1 MRWLLRPSEVRSRY
15 SCTTYLASG
24 KCKTSS
30 IPLSP
35 PTAADF
41 LATGPTAPNTPPSAD
56 NTLLNRSSRTVRLL
70 DFTPF
75 PLLRIPSPA
84 RRVSRLDAH
93 LWALAV
99 ESLCSLSHEDR
110 NDCSGDERQRSY
122 QGYGPANIVI
132 EYCGITCANGFGGRK
147 RET

>member
-70 DFTPF
+70 NF
-75 PLLRIPSPA
+75 
-84 RRVSRLDAH
+84 AH
-93 LWALAV
+93 
-99 ESLCSLSHEDR
+99 
-110 NDCSGDERQRSY
+110 
-122 QGYGPANIVI
+122 
-132 EYCGITCANGFGGRK
+132 CGINCANGFGEVSGR
-147 RET
+147 RDAYSLVS

>member
-35 PTAADF
+35 PTAADS

-56 NTLLNRSSRTVRLL
+56 NTLLNRSSRTVRML

-75 PLLRIPSPA
+75 PLLRIPLPWKLPSSHHPKLLVA
-84 RRVSRLDAH
+84 LVTKIPVAWVHRGVCRTRSSTPQVSVTSGLSSENGAQRVRPNVFPGKS
-93 LWALAV
+93 
-99 ESLCSLSHEDR
+99 
-110 NDCSGDERQRSY
+110 DEGS
-122 QGYGPANIVI
+122 
-132 EYCGITCANGFGGRK
+132 
-147 RET
+147 

>member
-41 LATGPTAPNTPPSAD
+41 LATDPTAPNT
-56 NTLLNRSSRTVRLL
+56 
-70 DFTPF
+70 
-75 PLLRIPSPA
+75 LLRVDNS
-84 RRVSRLDAH
+84 S
-93 LWALAV
+93 
-99 ESLCSLSHEDR
+99 EE
-110 NDCSGDERQRSY
+110 
-122 QGYGPANIVI
+122 VI
-132 EYCGITCANGFGGRK
+132 KDLKVVHST
-147 RET
+147 